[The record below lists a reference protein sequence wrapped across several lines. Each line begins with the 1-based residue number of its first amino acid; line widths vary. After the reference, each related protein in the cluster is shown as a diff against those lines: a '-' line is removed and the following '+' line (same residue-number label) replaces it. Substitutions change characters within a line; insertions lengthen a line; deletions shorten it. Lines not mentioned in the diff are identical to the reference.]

1 MSETDKSIYYGDYR
15 VVLNIFKTAYFHI
28 FGELFIDEKL
38 HVMDP
43 ADCQSTL
50 GTGFEIFYE
59 ISWAGWLI
67 DLIRRLKLQMLCM
80 HFKPASKDRRDPTK
94 QTCDDKDLVEVIP
107 SILLGLYML
116 FIVLI
121 FVNILIAIFRTVC
134 LISISFLNRS
144 AIGELIFSKRK
155 SNSMTSR
162 HINLLNQVYQTC
174 SEIWMN
180 IQDKSRIFQA
190 IFYWDVISEESYR

>member
-1 MSETDKSIYYGDYR
+1 MSETNKSIYHGDYR

-67 DLIRRLKLQMLCM
+67 DLIRWLKSQMLCM
-80 HFKPASKDRRDPTK
+80 HSKTASKDRRDPSK
-94 QTCDDKDLVEVIP
+94 HTCDDKNLVEV
-107 SILLGLYML
+107 ILLGLYML

-121 FVNILIAIFRTVC
+121 FVNILIAIFRTVW
-134 LISISFLNRS
+134 FLFHFYIVRS
-144 AIGELIFSKRK
+144 SVE
-155 SNSMTSR
+155 
-162 HINLLNQVYQTC
+162 
-174 SEIWMN
+174 
-180 IQDKSRIFQA
+180 
-190 IFYWDVISEESYR
+190 